1 MGRYTLHLKFIPVL
15 LALLLL
21 PLAFTASAEQ
31 KEQLGDWDVHYIVVN
46 STFFSPEIA
55 RQYGVVRSKYNA
67 LVNIS
72 VLSSDTQQAQTVSM
86 QGTATNLLGTEK
98 KLNFKKVQ
106 EGEAIYYLAVFNFR
120 HEETYRFN
128 IEIRRGNTVE
138 QLKFQQKMYV
148 D

>member
-1 MGRYTLHLKFIPVL
+1 MGHNKFRNML
-15 LALLLL
+15 FALLLL
-21 PLAFTASAEQ
+21 PLAMTASAEQ
-31 KEQLGDWDVHYIVVN
+31 KEQLGEWDVHYIVVN

-72 VLSSDTQQAQTVSM
+72 VLNSDSQQAQTVGM

-98 KLNFKKVQ
+98 KLTLKKIQ
-106 EGEAIYYLAVFNFR
+106 EGDAIYYLAVFNFR
-120 HEETYRFN
+120 NEETYRFN
-128 IEIRRGNTVE
+128 IEIRRGNTAE
-138 QLKFQQKMYV
+138 TLKFQQKMYV

>member
-1 MGRYTLHLKFIPVL
+1 MCRHMGHNKFRNML
-15 LALLLL
+15 FALLLL
-21 PLAFTASAEQ
+21 PLAMTASAEQ
-31 KEQLGDWDVHYIVVN
+31 KEQLGEWDVHYIVVN

-72 VLSSDTQQAQTVSM
+72 VLNSDSQQAQTVGM

-98 KLNFKKVQ
+98 KLTFKKIQ
-106 EGEAIYYLAVFNFR
+106 EGDAIYYLAVFNFR
-120 HEETYRFN
+120 NEETYRFN
-128 IEIRRGNTVE
+128 IEIRRGNTAE
-138 QLKFQQKMYV
+138 TLKFQQKMYV

>member
-1 MGRYTLHLKFIPVL
+1 MGINIANNWLRRSLMP
-15 LALLLL
+15 LLLL
-21 PLAFTASAEQ
+21 AFAFTVNAEQ
-31 KEQLGDWDVHYIVVN
+31 KEQLGQWDVHYIVVN

-55 RQYGVVRSKYNA
+55 RQYGVVRSQYNA

-72 VLSSDTQQAQTVSM
+72 VLDTASQKAQTVGM

-98 KLNFKKVQ
+98 ELAFKKVQ
-106 EGEAIYYLAVFNFR
+106 EGDAIYYLAVFNFR
-120 HEETYRFN
+120 NDETYRFN

-138 QLKFQQKMYV
+138 TLKFQQKMYV

>member
-1 MGRYTLHLKFIPVL
+1 MGRHMSHNKFRNML
-15 LALLLL
+15 FALLLL
-21 PLAFTASAEQ
+21 PLAMTASAEQ
-31 KEQLGDWDVHYIVVN
+31 KEQLGEWDVHYIVVN

-72 VLSSDTQQAQTVSM
+72 VLNSDSQQAQTVGM

-98 KLNFKKVQ
+98 KLTFKKIQ
-106 EGEAIYYLAVFNFR
+106 EGDAIYYLAVFNFR
-120 HEETYRFN
+120 NEETYRFN
-128 IEIRRGNTVE
+128 IEIRRGNTAE
-138 QLKFQQKMYV
+138 TLKFQQKMYV

>member
-1 MGRYTLHLKFIPVL
+1 MGTNIASNWLRRTLLP
-15 LALLLL
+15 LLLL
-21 PLAFTASAEQ
+21 PFAFLVNAEQ
-31 KEQLGDWDVHYIVVN
+31 KEQLGQWDVHYIVVN

-72 VLSSDTQQAQTVSM
+72 VLDARSQKAQTVGM

-98 KLNFKKVQ
+98 ELAFKKVQ
-106 EGEAIYYLAVFNFR
+106 EGDAIYYLAVFNFR
-120 HEETYRFN
+120 NEETYRFN
-128 IEIRRGNTVE
+128 IEIRRGDTVE
-138 QLKFQQKMYV
+138 TLKFQQKMYV